1 MYVWEFFDCDFNMV
15 MTLVAKVQHYF
26 SPDQPYSYMFHSLK
40 DVEIAELQQKLDKAM
55 VMLQSMQSGQPAPAR
70 GAGSNPGT
78 PTVTPQNKMIPKKAS
93 PPCETSAPSSSEAP
107 ETPDT
112 NAEARIFFWEQ
123 HGIHI
128 LGSFPSLSQL
138 PASLAMQDKR
148 EQAKL
153 EARLRR
159 LCEKNRP
166 GSYRFPMMSTKHGK
180 LVVSNVIISWR
191 SLSTQGLT
199 R

>member
-1 MYVWEFFDCDFNMV
+1 
-15 MTLVAKVQHYF
+15 
-26 SPDQPYSYMFHSLK
+26 MFHSLK

-159 LCEKNRP
+159 LCEKKP
-166 GSYRFPMMSTKHGK
+166 SGK
-180 LVVSNVIISWR
+180 LQVPDDVHQAWKAGGVQRDNIMEIFVNSGFDKVTCFAWNSVPSWTVLLALR
-191 SLSTQGLT
+191 FLLL
-199 R
+199 

>member
-1 MYVWEFFDCDFNMV
+1 VYVWEFFDCDFNMV
-15 MTLVAKVQHYF
+15 MTLGAKVQHYF

-112 NAEARIFFWEQ
+112 NAEARIFF
-123 HGIHI
+123 
-128 LGSFPSLSQL
+128 LGTTWNSHSGFLPFSL
-138 PASLAMQDKR
+138 PA
-148 EQAKL
+148 
-153 EARLRR
+153 ARLFGHAGQAGTG
-159 LCEKNRP
+159 EA
-166 GSYRFPMMSTKHGK
+166 
-180 LVVSNVIISWR
+180 
-191 SLSTQGLT
+191 
-199 R
+199 